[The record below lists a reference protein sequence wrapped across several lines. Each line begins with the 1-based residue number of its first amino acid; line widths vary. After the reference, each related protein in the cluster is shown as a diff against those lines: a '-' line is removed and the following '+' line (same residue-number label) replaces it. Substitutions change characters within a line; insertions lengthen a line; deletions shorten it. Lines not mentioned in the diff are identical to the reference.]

1 MLRTLGFRPRVG
13 WALREKGPDKIGGGY
28 RLRISPVVIRVFSR
42 RFKLKHE
49 TVRSSRRWIYGKK
62 SVDGVKVVLAKDGKF
77 CGRPQLGQTLWLEK
91 NCAAVVVCNILES
104 VHCRLFS
111 TSSHTTKISSQPC
124 ARTSAGTRLSAVEAA
139 AKRGMHGGAT
149 Q

>member
-1 MLRTLGFRPRVG
+1 M
-13 WALREKGPDKIGGGY
+13 
-28 RLRISPVVIRVFSR
+28 SPVVTRVFSR

-139 AKRGMHGGAT
+139 AKRGMHGVLHNNVRVLLDGMTRAREVRSGLLRGAIV
-149 Q
+149 